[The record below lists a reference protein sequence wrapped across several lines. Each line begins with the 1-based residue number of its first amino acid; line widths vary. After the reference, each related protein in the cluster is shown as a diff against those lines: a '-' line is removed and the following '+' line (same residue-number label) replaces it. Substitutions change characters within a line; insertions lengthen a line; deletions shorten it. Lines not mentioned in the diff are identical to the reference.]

1 MRHMPVLYYNTADF
15 APNSAERGLG
25 PQALLCTI
33 CGDLERVE
41 LNSSSVGVRQV
52 PCFLSF
58 TLKDAI
64 DKELQQSN
72 KNVNV
77 CLLEHWIYLL

>member
-1 MRHMPVLYYNTADF
+1 MHHMPILYCNTADF
-15 APNSAERGLG
+15 ALNSAERGFG

-41 LNSSSVGVRQV
+41 SNSSSVGVRQV

-72 KNVNV
+72 ENVNV
-77 CLLEHWIYLL
+77 LLLEQWVYLL